1 LNFADYIFLRKCNLA
16 FKTCADEGG
25 IGARRLPCALAITS
39 PNGKILSVADTAEV
53 FSLVFIL
60 QTGQGWGTVSQIS
73 FTEFVGVAHLYYYF
87 SEF

>member
-1 LNFADYIFLRKCNLA
+1 M
-16 FKTCADEGG
+16 
-25 IGARRLPCALAITS
+25 
-39 PNGKILSVADTAEV
+39 SVGDTKEV

-60 QTGQGWGTVSQIS
+60 STGQGWGTVSIIS